1 MTLFEHLSEKRDAEL
16 LKARDFASK
25 GERNLVHF
33 HTMAAIGFV
42 KRLMKASIKEL
53 EQEV

>member
-33 HTMAAIGFV
+33 HTMAAIGFA
-42 KRLMKASIKEL
+42 KKIMTASVKEL